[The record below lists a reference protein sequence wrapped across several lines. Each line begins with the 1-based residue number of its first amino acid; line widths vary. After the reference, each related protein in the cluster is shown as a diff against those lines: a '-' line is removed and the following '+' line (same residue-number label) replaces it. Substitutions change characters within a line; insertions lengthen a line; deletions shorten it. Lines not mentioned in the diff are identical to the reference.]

1 MRPVLSRILLV
12 CVLFLPLVVILSA
25 PVERAEAQQQGK
37 GFPVWITE
45 YGTKYHYYGCR
56 ALWHSP
62 RNYRVGLYYAWVH
75 GYRPCKVCKT
85 PIYK

>member
-37 GFPVWITE
+37 GLQDAHLQVAFSTHA
-45 YGTKYHYYGCR
+45 T
-56 ALWHSP
+56 
-62 RNYRVGLYYAWVH
+62 
-75 GYRPCKVCKT
+75 
-85 PIYK
+85 